1 MKQNVF
7 LSKLVHNV
15 CEIIREI
22 PTTKHL
28 KIALLCSELW
38 EIFCILNWGGFSV
51 CHFGLKLMIGSF
63 FATLM
68 PDTKKNGHDYSAT
81 TREFMSRRNHY
92 GVDFSFVTC

>member
-1 MKQNVF
+1 M
-7 LSKLVHNV
+7 
-15 CEIIREI
+15 
-22 PTTKHL
+22 
-28 KIALLCSELW
+28 
-38 EIFCILNWGGFSV
+38 

-92 GVDFSFVTC
+92 EVDFSFVTC